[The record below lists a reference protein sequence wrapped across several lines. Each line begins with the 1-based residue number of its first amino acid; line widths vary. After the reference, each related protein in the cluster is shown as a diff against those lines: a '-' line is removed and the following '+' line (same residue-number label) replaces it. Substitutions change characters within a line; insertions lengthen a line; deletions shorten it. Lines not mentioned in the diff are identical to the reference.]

1 MWGGL
6 LRGFPEGVSKVSPE
20 GVMEG
25 SPEGDIEGSSE
36 WISWGLS
43 HEEITEGF
51 PCSTCISIEDVF

>member
-1 MWGGL
+1 MGF

-43 HEEITEGF
+43 RGSLMRKLQKGF
-51 PCSTCISIEDVF
+51 HVVLAFL